1 MNVVVGVHFFV
12 HFTQAHCFPAV
23 QVQLVHSQAALLER
37 RRAMERANLDEEGEA
52 MRALEAIALEKSRG
66 VQVGV
71 KSDLL
76 HQLLMRSLKLWLI
89 N

>member
-1 MNVVVGVHFFV
+1 MGVHFFV
-12 HFTQAHCFPAV
+12 LFKQAHCSPAV

-37 RRAMERANLDEEGEA
+37 RRALERANLDEEGEA
-52 MRALEAIALEKSRG
+52 RGALEAIALEKSHG

-71 KSDLL
+71 KNDLL
-76 HQLLMRSLKLWLI
+76 YQLLMRSLKLWLI